1 MIEGFRDSF
10 KVPDLR
16 KRIIFTILLL
26 TVYRLGCYVPSPGID
41 GKALS
46 QFFQNFPN
54 TLFGLADLFA
64 GGALSNATIFALGI
78 MPYIS
83 VSIILE
89 LLTSIIPYFENLR
102 KSGVEGRRKLTQITR
117 FGTVVLCIFQGFAIS
132 MWLENPAHFGD
143 IMVVP
148 NPGWLFRFTTV
159 ITLTTGTIF
168 LMWLGEQIT
177 EKGIGNGISLII
189 TASILS
195 RMPVGFHRVVELVN
209 AGEINFLAVIIM
221 VILMFMVVAFAIVI
235 NESER
240 RIPIQYAKRVVGRKV
255 YGGQSTYLPIKL
267 NQGGVIPLIFAI
279 SILTFPATIMT
290 FSEHRVLQNIA
301 RFLSPSGGTGMFLY
315 ALLTIFFCYF
325 YASIIFNPDNIAE
338 DLQKYGGF
346 IQGIRPGKSTALYLE
361 KVLNRLTLPGSL
373 MLTAIAIFP
382 YIMMIFYRKIPYIV
396 ASLFG
401 GVGLLIVVSVLLET
415 IRQIESHLL
424 VRHYQGFIKKAKGIR

>member
-16 KRIIFTILLL
+16 RKIVFTIILI

-41 GKALS
+41 GNALAK
-46 QFFQNFPN
+46 FFENFPN
-54 TLFGLADLFA
+54 TLFSLADLFA

-89 LLTSIIPYFENLR
+89 LLTSVIPYFENLK

-117 FGTVVLCIFQGFAIS
+117 FGTVGLCIFQGFAIS

-195 RMPVGFHRVVELVN
+195 RMPVGFHRVAELVN
-209 AGEINFLAVIIM
+209 AGEINFIAVIIM
-221 VILMFMVVAFAIVI
+221 AIFMFLVVAFAIVI

-240 RIPIQYAKRVVGRKV
+240 RIPVQYAKRVVGRRV

-267 NQGGVIPLIFAI
+267 NQGGVIPLIFAM

-290 FSEHRVLQNIA
+290 FSQNRVLQNIA
-301 RFLSPSGGTGMFLY
+301 RFISPTAGFGMVLY
-315 ALLTIFFCYF
+315 AILTVFFCYF
-325 YASIIFNPDNIAE
+325 YASIIFNPDNIAD
-338 DLQKYGGF
+338 DLKKYGGF

-361 KVLNRLTLPGSL
+361 KILNRLTLPGAL
-373 MLTAIAIFP
+373 MLTAIAVFP

-424 VRHYQGFIKKAKGIR
+424 VRHYQGFIKKAKGR

>member
-16 KRIIFTILLL
+16 RKIVFTIILI

-41 GKALS
+41 GNALAK
-46 QFFQNFPN
+46 FFENFPN
-54 TLFGLADLFA
+54 TLFSLADLFA

-89 LLTSIIPYFENLR
+89 LLTSVIPYFENLK

-117 FGTVVLCIFQGFAIS
+117 FGTVGLCIFQGFAIS

-195 RMPVGFHRVVELVN
+195 RMPVGFHRVAELVN
-209 AGEINFLAVIIM
+209 AGEINFIAVIIM
-221 VILMFMVVAFAIVI
+221 AIFMFLVVAFAIVI

-240 RIPIQYAKRVVGRKV
+240 RIPVQYAKRVVGRRV

-267 NQGGVIPLIFAI
+267 NQGGVIPLIFAM

-290 FSEHRVLQNIA
+290 FSQNSVLQNIA
-301 RFLSPSGGTGMFLY
+301 RFISPTAGFGMVLY
-315 ALLTIFFCYF
+315 AILTVFFCYF
-325 YASIIFNPDNIAE
+325 YASIIFNPDNIAD
-338 DLQKYGGF
+338 DLKKYGGF

-361 KVLNRLTLPGSL
+361 KILNRLTLPGAL
-373 MLTAIAIFP
+373 MLTAIAVFP

-424 VRHYQGFIKKAKGIR
+424 VRHYQGFIKKAKGR

>member
-16 KRIIFTILLL
+16 RKIIFTILLV

-46 QFFQNFPN
+46 QFFENFPN
-54 TLFGLADLFA
+54 TLFNLADLFA

-89 LLTSIIPYFENLR
+89 LLTSVIPYFENLK

-117 FGTVVLCIFQGFAIS
+117 LGTVALCIFQGSAIS

-148 NPGWLFRFTTV
+148 NPGWLFRVTTV

-195 RMPVGFHRVVELVN
+195 RMPVGFYRVVELVN

-221 VILMFMVVAFAIVI
+221 AALMFLVVAFAIII

-240 RIPIQYAKRVVGRKV
+240 RIPVQYAKRVVGRRV

-290 FSEHRVLQNIA
+290 FSANRVLQNIA
-301 RFLSPSGGTGMFLY
+301 RFISPTAGFGMFLY
-315 ALLTIFFCYF
+315 VLLTIFFCYF

-338 DLQKYGGF
+338 DLKKYGGF
-346 IQGIRPGKSTALYLE
+346 IQGIRPGKSTAAYLE
-361 KVLNRLTLPGSL
+361 KILNRLTLPGSI
-373 MLTAIAIFP
+373 MLAAIAIFP
-382 YIMMIFYRKIPYIV
+382 YIIMIFYRKIPYMV
-396 ASLFG
+396 ASIFG
-401 GVGLLIVVSVLLET
+401 GVGLIIVVSVLLET

-424 VRHYQGFIKKAKGIR
+424 VRHYQGFIKKAKGRR

>member
-16 KRIIFTILLL
+16 KKILFTIFLV

-41 GKALS
+41 GRALS
-46 QFFQNFPN
+46 QFFASSPE

-89 LLTSIIPYFENLR
+89 LLTSVIPYFENLK

-117 FGTVVLCIFQGFAIS
+117 FGTVGLCIFQGFAIA
-132 MWLENPAHFGD
+132 MWLENPAHFGELM
-143 IMVVP
+143 IVS

-195 RMPVGFHRVVELVN
+195 RMPVGFHRVAELVN
-209 AGEINFLAVIIM
+209 AGEINFLAVIVM
-221 VILMFMVVAFAIVI
+221 AVFMFLVVAFAIVI

-240 RIPIQYAKRVVGRKV
+240 RIPIQYAKRVVGRRV

-267 NQGGVIPLIFAI
+267 NQGGVIPLIFAM
-279 SILTFPATIMT
+279 SILTFPATVMT
-290 FSEHRVLQNIA
+290 FSTNRVLQNIA
-301 RFLSPSGGTGMFLY
+301 RYISPTGGVGMILY
-315 ALLTIFFCYF
+315 ALLTVFFCYF

-338 DLQKYGGF
+338 DLKKYGGF

-361 KVLNRLTLPGSL
+361 KILNRLTLPGAL
-373 MLTAIAIFP
+373 MLTIIAVFP

-424 VRHYQGFIKKAKGIR
+424 VRHYQGFIKKAKGK